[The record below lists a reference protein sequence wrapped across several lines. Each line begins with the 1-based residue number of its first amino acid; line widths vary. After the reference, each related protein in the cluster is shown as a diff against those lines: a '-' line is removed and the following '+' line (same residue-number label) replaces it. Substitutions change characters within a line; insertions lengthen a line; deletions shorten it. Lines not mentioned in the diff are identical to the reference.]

1 MVPLSLLSFAKNMV
15 CITTRK
21 MDVYGKVHYILMYFI
36 VSHPPFCINVEW

>member
-1 MVPLSLLSFAKNMV
+1 MVPFIFFAKFFPS
-15 CITTRK
+15 ITMRK